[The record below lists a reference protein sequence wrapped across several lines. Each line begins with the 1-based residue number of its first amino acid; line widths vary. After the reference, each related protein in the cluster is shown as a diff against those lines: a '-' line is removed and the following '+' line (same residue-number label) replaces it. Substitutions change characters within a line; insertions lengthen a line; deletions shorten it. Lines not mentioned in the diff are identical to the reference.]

1 MSGRSLTGAMATAL
15 AGSGI
20 APVMFIE
27 LNFASGYV
35 RVTNL
40 GFDIQWNGY
49 TWLGAGYVGSIDAIV
64 ETEEVRSNGITFT
77 LSGIPLA
84 LIETALGEQYQE
96 RSANVWFGA
105 VSAGALVAD
114 PVLVFPGKMDTM
126 NVVLGDTAAIKVTAE
141 NRMADFERPRV
152 RRYNHESQISE
163 YPNDLGFQYV
173 AQLVERS
180 LFWGVVTPPAQIPLG
195 G

>member
-35 RVTNL
+35 RATNL
-40 GFDIQWNGY
+40 GFDIPWNGFN
-49 TWLGAGYVGSIDAIV
+49 WLGAGYVGSIDAIV

-77 LSGIPLA
+77 LSGIPTA
-84 LIETALGEQYQE
+84 LIASALGEQYQS

-105 VSAGALVAD
+105 VAGEALVAS
-114 PVLVFPGKMDTM
+114 PVLVFPGKMDNM
-126 NVVLGDTAAIKVTAE
+126 QLVFGDTASIRVTAE
-141 NRMADFERPRV
+141 NRLADFERPRI
-152 RRYNHESQISE
+152 RRYNHEDQIAQ
-163 YPNDLGFQYV
+163 YPADLAFQYV
-173 AQLVERS
+173 PQMVEKS
-180 LFWGVVTPPAQIPLG
+180 LYWGVANPPAASAS
-195 G
+195 